1 MWKQFRDSN
10 YRVSDQG
17 QIKNKDGRVMK
28 ARVNCGYM
36 QINLHLEK
44 GTKGKNFM
52 VHRLVAQIFIPNP
65 EEKPYVNHK
74 DGNRVNN
81 KADNLE
87 WVTHSENIRH
97 KFDCLNSKT
106 NARPVLQLDLKENV
120 IAQYTGLT
128 EASKETGAS
137 ISNIYKCCNGR
148 QKTSGSFKWTYVH
161 ENQPVD
167 LTDFTPIPGFENR
180 YLINRKGDIYTTKT
194 KRLLKSQN
202 SGGYRTVQTNEKGK
216 LKLYRVH
223 NLMAK
228 TFLDPPPED
237 GKKYIVNHKDFSR
250 SNNLV
255 ENLEW
260 LTLSENNQHYWD
272 NTNRKKI
279 LKIFPD
285 HSIEIYKSSNE
296 AAHKNGVNSQYI
308 TCTCSEGRTRS
319 NGVKYRY
326 ISDDF
331 YEKLVSAMKEI
342 KIYFH

>member
-10 YRVSDQG
+10 YRVSDEG
-17 QIKNKDGRVMK
+17 QIKNKDERVMK
-28 ARVNCGYM
+28 ARINCGYM

-44 GTKGKNFM
+44 GTKGKHFM
-52 VHRLVAQIFIPNP
+52 VHRLVAEVFIPNP

-81 KADNLE
+81 KAGNLD

-97 KFDCLNSKT
+97 RFDCLDTKT
-106 NARPVLQLDLKENV
+106 NARPVLQMDLRENF

-128 EASKETGAS
+128 EASKESGVS

-148 QKTSGSFKWTYVH
+148 TKTAGPFKWAYLH
-161 ENQPVD
+161 KNQPVD
-167 LTDFTPIPGFENR
+167 LTDFSPIPGLEGQH
-180 YLINRKGDIYTTKT
+180 LINKKGDVYTAKT
-194 KRLLKSQN
+194 KRLLKFQN
-202 SGGYRTVQTNEKGK
+202 SGGYQTVHVGGK
-216 LKLYRVH
+216 RNAKLYRVH
-223 NLMAK
+223 NLVAK

-237 GKKYIVNHKDFSR
+237 GEKYIVNHKDFNR
-250 SNNLV
+250 SNNSV

-260 LTLSENNQHYWD
+260 LTLRENSEHYWG

-279 LKIFPD
+279 LKILPD
-285 HSIEIYKSSNE
+285 HSIEIYASSNE
-296 AAHKNGVNSQYI
+296 AAQKNGVNSHYI
-308 TCTCSEGRTRS
+308 TSTCSEERTRS

-331 YEKLVSAMKEI
+331 YEKLIVAMKEI